1 MLLLHSQR
9 ADTHPHPCF
18 AGVTTDILHRRCQWV
33 LGVDKSL
40 ELVQVARQ
48 KYPHCRLE
56 QLDGFDWEALQAK
69 SPSGTYD
76 KIWIDIGGIAQ
87 LHVVMSL
94 LGLYYRTF
102 RGAYIIVKSK
112 YLKNMLGNMQVSLF
126 EEGWG

>member
-1 MLLLHSQR
+1 ML
-9 ADTHPHPCF
+9 F

-33 LGVDKSL
+33 LGIDKSL
-40 ELVQVARQ
+40 ELVQLASQ

-56 QLDGFDWEALQAK
+56 QVDGFDVEALQAK

-76 KIWIDIGGIAQ
+76 KIFIDIGGIAQ

-94 LGLYYRTF
+94 LGLYYCTF

-112 YLKNMLGNMQVSLF
+112 YLKNMLGHMQVSWERGCGELTQAVLQ
-126 EEGWG
+126 